1 MPPRIL
7 CIPDPHCPY
16 QHKNFFVDIARLMRY
31 FKPNVV
37 VVMGDMV
44 DFHGISRHDP
54 DPEADDAKTELEK
67 AQKYV
72 NKLVKILGRIPV
84 KYCIG
89 NHDNRIEKKAA
100 QNHIPKAFLKS
111 FRELFN
117 LPKNWDIADVHTIGD
132 ISFTH
137 GQSNLR
143 GKTALA
149 YGMNVV
155 QGHYHSMLEI
165 SYHQTPTRLIWSV
178 FAGSG
183 ADPKSLALAY
193 AQNSLNK
200 DAYGFTLIENGTPRI
215 VPGTK

>member
-7 CIPDPHCPY
+7 CIPDPHFPY
-16 QHKNFFVDIARLMRY
+16 QHKNFFVDIARLVRY

-54 DPEADDAKTELEK
+54 DPDADSAKTELEK
-67 AQKYV
+67 AQDCVK
-72 NKLVKILGRIPV
+72 KLVGILGKTPV

-89 NHDNRIEKKAA
+89 NHDNRIEKRAA
-100 QNHIPKAFLKS
+100 QNHIPKAFLKT

-117 LPKNWDIADVHTIGD
+117 LPLNWQIADVHHIDG
-132 ISFTH
+132 IAFTH

-149 YGMNVV
+149 YGSNVV
-155 QGHYHSMLEI
+155 QGHFHSMLEI
-165 SYHQTPTRLIWSV
+165 SYHQTPTKLLWSV

-200 DAYGFTLIENGTPRI
+200 DVYGFTLIENNTPRI